1 MPLKKRQ
8 QSLVWY
14 QWPRMS
20 EEKVERRLAAIFAG
34 DIAGYSRLMG
44 LDEEGT
50 LRQLKGIRK
59 ELVDPKITEHR
70 GRIVKTT
77 GDGILVEFVSVV
89 DAVRCAVDIQRG
101 MTERNADV
109 PTDRRIEFRI
119 GINVGDIIIDG
130 GDIYGDGVNV
140 AARLE
145 ALAQPNGILVSRAVH
160 DQVQD
165 KLSFNFEDIGEQSVK
180 NITRPV
186 RAFRIG
192 VGEKLDGSSSPM
204 PDAEAV
210 WRRPAVAVLP
220 FVNMSRDS
228 EQDYFVDGLT
238 EDIITAL
245 SYWRMFPVIARNSTF
260 VYKGRA
266 VNVQQIATELGAK
279 YVIEGSV
286 RKAGDQVRVTV
297 QLIDAA
303 TGHHVWAERY
313 DRKIDD
319 IFALQDEISE
329 RIVATV
335 TPELERA
342 ERKRSVAKQPN
353 DLHAWDLFLR
363 GMSQLYEFT
372 KEGNERARDLFEQTV
387 ALDPTYSRGHTG
399 LAYSHY
405 RDVMFVFTDNDEHS
419 IAKCL
424 ESAQR
429 AVALDEADAFAHFV
443 LSRGLHH
450 AGLIERALDE
460 AKLAIQLNP
469 NDSGSHAS
477 LGAVLISAGQPNEG
491 IAALQRAIQLSP
503 KDTRVHVYLSL
514 QSSGHFVAERYAE
527 AAAMAK
533 EVLTRH
539 PGDAT
544 AQILLASSLA
554 SDGQTEE
561 ASTLLASGQHIDSS
575 LIDRLGVTKWLAKP
589 DRERLRK
596 GLRQAGW
603 PG

>member
-1 MPLKKRQ
+1 M
-8 QSLVWY
+8 
-14 QWPRMS
+14 
-20 EEKVERRLAAIFAG
+20 
-34 DIAGYSRLMG
+34 
-44 LDEEGT
+44 
-50 LRQLKGIRK
+50 
-59 ELVDPKITEHR
+59 
-70 GRIVKTT
+70 
-77 GDGILVEFVSVV
+77 
-89 DAVRCAVDIQRG
+89 
-101 MTERNADV
+101 
-109 PTDRRIEFRI
+109 
-119 GINVGDIIIDG
+119 
-130 GDIYGDGVNV
+130 
-140 AARLE
+140 
-145 ALAQPNGILVSRAVH
+145 
-160 DQVQD
+160 
-165 KLSFNFEDIGEQSVK
+165 
-180 NITRPV
+180 
-186 RAFRIG
+186 
-192 VGEKLDGSSSPM
+192 
-204 PDAEAV
+204 
-210 WRRPAVAVLP
+210 
-220 FVNMSRDS
+220 
-228 EQDYFVDGLT
+228 
-238 EDIITAL
+238 
-245 SYWRMFPVIARNSTF
+245 
-260 VYKGRA
+260 
-266 VNVQQIATELGAK
+266 
-279 YVIEGSV
+279 
-286 RKAGDQVRVTV
+286 TV

-424 ESAQR
+424 EFGATRSGVGR
-429 AVALDEADAFAHFV
+429 SDAFAHFV

-544 AQILLASSLA
+544 ARTAGVQLGKRRPNRGGIHPSCFGATHRFVADRSA
-554 SDGQTEE
+554 WRHQMARQTGPRAPAERPATGGMAGLMWQAE
-561 ASTLLASGQHIDSS
+561 AGISPSN
-575 LIDRLGVTKWLAKP
+575 
-589 DRERLRK
+589 
-596 GLRQAGW
+596 
-603 PG
+603 